1 MTLQIT
7 QEGGKVEK
15 HISLLKKKKI
25 EKASSMWLA
34 VAYCHC

>member
-15 HISLLKKKKI
+15 HMSLLKAKI

-34 VAYCHC
+34 VEYPHC